1 MDCHTAFRIYFIIL
15 KFSGIRRDFLVRY
28 TGSEASVNPVG
39 CNRSNFSLIRIVFTA
54 FSCKRNNLEIQLLHD
69 SPNLLLICEKSLI
82 AKFSGCPPV
91 SIILVLGSDLLN
103 LTIQISIRIY
113 AAQSLLPIHISCFWY
128 FRV

>member
-54 FSCKRNNLEIQLLHD
+54 FSCKRNNLEIQLLPD
-69 SPNLLLICEKSLI
+69 CEVLRLSAGINNSCAWLGFAQSYYPNFYQDLRGPIASANTYKLLLV
-82 AKFSGCPPV
+82 FSCMREAL
-91 SIILVLGSDLLN
+91 SI
-103 LTIQISIRIY
+103 
-113 AAQSLLPIHISCFWY
+113 
-128 FRV
+128 